1 MSASRLAVRCNL
13 QMVSRGY
20 LSVCAMFSK
29 DTRLPCVLC
38 LACEAWSTHSDHV
51 GIHVVTLFGFRLI
64 TFEGI
69 SFNFIRTLQK
79 DQASSNTGK
88 V

>member
-29 DTRLPCVLC
+29 DTRLC

-69 SFNFIRTLQK
+69 SFNYIRTLQK